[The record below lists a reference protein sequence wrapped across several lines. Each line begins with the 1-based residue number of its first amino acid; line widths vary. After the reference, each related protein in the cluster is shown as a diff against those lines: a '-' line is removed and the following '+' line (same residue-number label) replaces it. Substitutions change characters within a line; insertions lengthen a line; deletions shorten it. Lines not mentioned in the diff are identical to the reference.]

1 MTKPIELGLIL
12 KGEDAQ
18 RFHRYMENP
27 EYSKDGKDMIRRAA
41 KLAEK
46 KRANTI
52 AD

>member
-1 MTKPIELGLIL
+1 M
-12 KGEDAQ
+12 
-18 RFHRYMENP
+18 HRDFINISKNP